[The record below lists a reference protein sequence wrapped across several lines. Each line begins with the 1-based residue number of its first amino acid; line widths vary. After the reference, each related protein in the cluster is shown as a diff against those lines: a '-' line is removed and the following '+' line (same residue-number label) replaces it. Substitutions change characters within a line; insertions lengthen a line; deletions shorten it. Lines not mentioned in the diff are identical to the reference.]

1 VPGPPG
7 SAPLKVLAGT
17 TNGEK
22 APPVSH
28 ALVAELAKS
37 VQLDP
42 ALPYI
47 SPSRAS
53 RVVRARAAA
62 VDRGRTAY
70 RDPTGD
76 LAARNVDNRA
86 RR

>member
-1 VPGPPG
+1 MTAPPG
-7 SAPLKVLAGT
+7 SAPPKVLAGT

-28 ALVAELAKS
+28 ALVAELVKAS
-37 VQLDP
+37 ELEP
-42 ALPYI
+42 TRPCI
-47 SPSRAS
+47 SPSKAS
-53 RVVRARAAA
+53 RIVRARAAA

-70 RDPTGD
+70 QDPTGD
-76 LAARNVDNRA
+76 LAARNVDRA